1 VPCEEPGP
9 GPPSCPALPWAYDA
23 PLVYLDLVPLQDLD
37 AYLRRLGLDDTAGLA
52 EIHRAHATTIP
63 FENFD
68 PLSGRPVAL
77 DLDRLEEKMV
87 ANRRGGYCFEHN
99 LLLQAALQ
107 SLGYEVVP
115 MLARVRMGASDGP
128 PGPLNHLLLKVVHEG
143 TPWLADV
150 GLGGGGLLDPLP
162 FATGEET
169 DQSGWRYRLVPDGEE
184 LVLQVFRDG
193 GWFDFYGFVP
203 KEAVFADIE
212 VGNWYTSTSPN
223 SGFTTGVFAGARRVD
238 RCLSLFASDRA
249 TVVERPVG
257 GASTTTEV
265 PMDEVPGILEARF
278 GLPGVHRDEA
288 GRFRITE
295 PTP

>member
-1 VPCEEPGP
+1 
-9 GPPSCPALPWAYDA
+9 
-23 PLVYLDLVPLQDLD
+23 VPLQDLD
-37 AYLRRLGLDDTAGLA
+37 AYLRRLGLDASAGLA

-68 PLSGRPVAL
+68 PLSGRPVVL
-77 DLDRLEEKMV
+77 DLERLEEKMV

-107 SLGYEVVP
+107 SLGYEVAP
-115 MLARVRMGASDGP
+115 MLARVRMGASGGP
-128 PGPLNHLLLKVVHEG
+128 PGPLNHLLLRVVHEDR
-143 TPWLADV
+143 PWLADV

-162 FATGEET
+162 FAAGEET
-169 DQSGWRYRLVPDGEE
+169 EQSGWRYRLVPEGEE

-212 VGNWYTSTSPN
+212 VGNWYTSTNPN

-265 PMDEVPGILEARF
+265 PLDEVPGILEARF
-278 GLPGVHRDEA
+278 GLPGVSRDDA
-288 GRFRITE
+288 GRFRIIE
-295 PTP
+295 PAP